1 MYRRYTQT
9 GESGVSMAQIK
20 RSRLK
25 DLLILLL
32 IAALAASLAIGIPAR
47 LEKNSLRGNV
57 IRQISKECDDAIAS
71 TKAMSPN
78 GRSDSAAQLA
88 RIRSNLYAIRAIN
101 NLNHTESG
109 EYLISEDRLN
119 TLIDGLST
127 TVGQVHRI
135 NEQNAELI
143 KHSLEMVEFDLQMV
157 KAMREAPQTANYGRS
172 AMSTGGTLGT
182 TSEGFDAKQ

>member
-1 MYRRYTQT
+1 
-9 GESGVSMAQIK
+9 MA
-20 RSRLK
+20 SLME
-25 DLLILLL
+25 DLLSVLTEEEAAFKQLLDVTSRKTQIIVQNDINAL
-32 IAALAASLAIGIPAR
+32 RTITDEEQDVMNHIGQLDKRRETVTHDIADVINKDVETLKLTALADLLKSQPEER
-47 LEKNSLRGNV
+47 
-57 IRQISKECDDAIAS
+57 
-71 TKAMSPN
+71 
-78 GRSDSAAQLA
+78 
-88 RIRSNLYAIRAIN
+88 
-101 NLNHTESG
+101 
-109 EYLISEDRLN
+109 DRLN

>member
-119 TLIDGLST
+119 TLILTVDNFLSELEGSGLNFSANISNLRLALEELQII
-127 TVGQVHRI
+127 VG
-135 NEQNAELI
+135 EL
-143 KHSLEMVEFDLQMV
+143 K
-157 KAMREAPQTANYGRS
+157 
-172 AMSTGGTLGT
+172 
-182 TSEGFDAKQ
+182 

>member
-1 MYRRYTQT
+1 
-9 GESGVSMAQIK
+9 MA
-20 RSRLK
+20 SLME
-25 DLLILLL
+25 DLLSVLTEEEAAFKQLLDVTSRKTQIIVQNDIDAL
-32 IAALAASLAIGIPAR
+32 RTITDEEQDVMNHIGQLDKRRETVTHDIADVINKDVETLKLTALADLLKSQPEER
-47 LEKNSLRGNV
+47 
-57 IRQISKECDDAIAS
+57 
-71 TKAMSPN
+71 
-78 GRSDSAAQLA
+78 
-88 RIRSNLYAIRAIN
+88 
-101 NLNHTESG
+101 
-109 EYLISEDRLN
+109 DRLN

>member
-1 MYRRYTQT
+1 M
-9 GESGVSMAQIK
+9 E
-20 RSRLK
+20 
-25 DLLILLL
+25 DLLSVLTEEEAAFKQLLDVTSRKTQIIVQNDINAL
-32 IAALAASLAIGIPAR
+32 RTITDEEQDVMNHIGQLDKRRETVTHDIADVINKDVETLKLTALADLLKSQPEER
-47 LEKNSLRGNV
+47 
-57 IRQISKECDDAIAS
+57 
-71 TKAMSPN
+71 
-78 GRSDSAAQLA
+78 
-88 RIRSNLYAIRAIN
+88 
-101 NLNHTESG
+101 
-109 EYLISEDRLN
+109 DRLN